1 MRGASTL
8 GAVAVLLGM
17 LPAAIAGQADPLV
30 EGRMLRSASSL
41 ESRGDY
47 TGAERVLRELMDASP
62 TSTGG
67 LFALERVLRA
77 QGRLID
83 VLPTVR
89 AFLTVEP
96 GAAAPRIL
104 ELRVLSDADSLE
116 ALEAAARDWTRTDP
130 RSADVYR
137 EIARAFAPVFGE
149 DRALEVLLSGREAL
163 DEPSAFAMEIGDLH
177 RELGELDAAVREWS
191 RAVGADGA
199 QVAAVTRRLQALPGE
214 VGELA
219 RPLVRSLGAEP
230 TTVARRRAGARIA
243 LEVGLEE
250 EALTLAASAEAELA
264 GQTRRGFLADL
275 ARRAEDREANRLALW
290 AYESLRD
297 QSAGASEIRSLDQRI
312 AAIALA
318 QGDTSKALKARERV
332 AAALGPG
339 SNERRRALADVLR
352 LVIRRDPVEGRS
364 RLADFRREFPE
375 APELDQLAVS
385 TASRFQELGEARQ
398 AELLLA
404 GVDGP
409 RSAVERGYL
418 HLAERDLAEG
428 RAALEEALPGLE
440 ASEATGVIELLGLLD
455 RLGEDARVRIAWAV
469 AVARQGRTTE
479 ALSELRDGM
488 EEVSASDRPAVLSQ
502 AARIAEAGDDPR
514 GAAELRATL
523 VEDYPD
529 ALETAEAALYLARYR
544 GASADGIDEAV
555 DLLETLIL
563 SKPRSAVVPLARREL
578 ERLKRQGGGR

>member
-332 AAALGPG
+332 AAALG
-339 SNERRRALADVLR
+339 SAQARTNAA
-352 LVIRRDPVEGRS
+352 GRS
-364 RLADFRREFPE
+364 RTCCVSSSVEIRWRDGAGSPTFAGSSPKLPSWTSSRSRRR
-375 APELDQLAVS
+375 V
-385 TASRFQELGEARQ
+385 ASRSWERPAR
-398 AELLLA
+398 
-404 GVDGP
+404 
-409 RSAVERGYL
+409 RSFSWPGWTVPAVR
-418 HLAERDLAEG
+418 
-428 RAALEEALPGLE
+428 
-440 ASEATGVIELLGLLD
+440 SSGVISIW
-455 RLGEDARVRIAWAV
+455 RSVTWRRA
-469 AVARQGRTTE
+469 GRP
-479 ALSELRDGM
+479 SR
-488 EEVSASDRPAVLSQ
+488 R
-502 AARIAEAGDDPR
+502 
-514 GAAELRATL
+514 
-523 VEDYPD
+523 
-529 ALETAEAALYLARYR
+529 RYR
-544 GASADGIDEAV
+544 ASR
-555 DLLETLIL
+555 
-563 SKPRSAVVPLARREL
+563 PRRR
-578 ERLKRQGGGR
+578 RV